1 MISEVKWEKA
11 ILNAFGIISRRSS
24 KDPQNRGSLLFKM
37 PAISHLGILFPAH
50 PKKSEKKGKSP
61 LENTEKAYIFV
72 GFDYLPKILSMNNL
86 SCANDLE
93 KPYLFKP

>member
-1 MISEVKWEKA
+1 
-11 ILNAFGIISRRSS
+11 
-24 KDPQNRGSLLFKM
+24 M

-93 KPYLFKP
+93 KPYLLNHKIGNMKFLNLYTKNLFLFRFSLVQKK